1 MANGAN
7 AYGLGLNNS
16 GDRVSLRDGEGREVA
31 DWHFDRETD
40 GDAGGASWTRHP
52 ELTGTFVAH
61 WEAGETSLPALFSPG
76 LDVTGSPFCE
86 RAPSLSLVFEPQEI
100 WESGDAVVSSTLTVT
115 RKGPLEKA
123 VNVWLSATPRD
134 QLLLPAGIE
143 IPAGTAMAAVSV
155 QARDDRWDDGDVLV
169 SVEATTADHLK
180 SEAQILVRDDG
191 DPPVD
196 WTINELDATQAGE
209 DLLESVEL
217 YDGGLGR
224 VPLDDLV
231 LVFFNGAT
239 AESYDAP

>member
-1 MANGAN
+1 M
-7 AYGLGLNNS
+7 
-16 GDRVSLRDGEGREVA
+16 
-31 DWHFDRETD
+31 
-40 GDAGGASWTRHP
+40 
-52 ELTGTFVAH
+52 
-61 WEAGETSLPALFSPG
+61 
-76 LDVTGSPFCE
+76 
-86 RAPSLSLVFEPQEI
+86 
-100 WESGDAVVSSTLTVT
+100 
-115 RKGPLEKA
+115 
-123 VNVWLSATPRD
+123 NVWLSATPRD